1 MREVTDLLER
11 EDQLATLEAGRERA
25 AEGRGGV
32 MLISGEAGA
41 GKTALVRAF
50 TSRLADG
57 HRLLW
62 GMCDDLVIPRPLGP
76 FRDIA
81 TEAPAL
87 AEAIS
92 GHDQGQILDAVI
104 EELAAKPSPV
114 VAVVEDA
121 QWADEATVDLIGF
134 LGRRVDRLTALI
146 IVTYRDVGTPLDHP
160 LRQTLGK
167 IPTANLTRIA
177 VGPLSRAAVAELAG
191 TADVDDLYR
200 LSRGNPLYVTE
211 LLRSS
216 DGVPA
221 PVHEAVMARLGR
233 LTSTARACVEVAA
246 VVPHGA
252 EEWLLVS
259 CGVGEGLEEAQMAG
273 FLHRSGELFEFS
285 HELTRRVV
293 EDHLGARRRRECH
306 EAVLSALSGR
316 DEDPARLAHHAFQAG
331 DTRAVAR
338 FSPLAA
344 RRAVAFHGH
353 PEAREHYRQALSSPD
368 QFPVEERATLLE
380 EYATECLLTS
390 HLEEAGAALER
401 AISLREKGDVD
412 RLGAD
417 LTLLS
422 EVRWAQARGSE
433 AEKAALRA
441 VETLEERGVD
451 PAVDEAGN

>member
-1 MREVTDLLER
+1 MTPSVLLARRQVDEQQKAGMREVTDLLER

-146 IVTYRDVGTPLDHP
+146 VVTYRDVGTPLDHP

-167 IPTANLTRIA
+167 IPTANLTR
-177 VGPLSRAAVAELAG
+177 
-191 TADVDDLYR
+191 
-200 LSRGNPLYVTE
+200 
-211 LLRSS
+211 
-216 DGVPA
+216 
-221 PVHEAVMARLGR
+221 
-233 LTSTARACVEVAA
+233 
-246 VVPHGA
+246 
-252 EEWLLVS
+252 
-259 CGVGEGLEEAQMAG
+259 
-273 FLHRSGELFEFS
+273 
-285 HELTRRVV
+285 
-293 EDHLGARRRRECH
+293 
-306 EAVLSALSGR
+306 
-316 DEDPARLAHHAFQAG
+316 
-331 DTRAVAR
+331 
-338 FSPLAA
+338 
-344 RRAVAFHGH
+344 
-353 PEAREHYRQALSSPD
+353 
-368 QFPVEERATLLE
+368 
-380 EYATECLLTS
+380 
-390 HLEEAGAALER
+390 
-401 AISLREKGDVD
+401 
-412 RLGAD
+412 
-417 LTLLS
+417 
-422 EVRWAQARGSE
+422 
-433 AEKAALRA
+433 
-441 VETLEERGVD
+441 
-451 PAVDEAGN
+451 